1 MDHSDLGSDV
11 TEETQRETDEQQE
24 CLHVTHRGDGDP
36 STEDDGDLSTGDDF
50 NKEYPVYLTLRVC
63 RN

>member
-24 CLHVTHRGDGDP
+24 CLHVIHRGDGDQ

-50 NKEYPVYLTLRVC
+50 NEEYPVYLTLRVC